1 VPAGLFARCGDPA
14 PPFLRLHRPQQAEN
28 VMTDQEIAVLVDGHR
43 ELLAFVE
50 RRVGSRAL
58 AEDILQDTLVRT
70 LGRADELSGEDAS
83 LAWLYRSLRNAIVDH
98 RRRSD
103 ASGRALTSLATEL
116 QDGGEPAPDERD
128 ALCRCIG
135 KLATSLKPEY
145 AAVIRR
151 VDVDGISV
159 GDFAEEAG
167 ITANNASVRL
177 HRAREALRRSVAS
190 SCGTCAEHGC
200 LDCGCR
206 SRTDGAAR

>member
-1 VPAGLFARCGDPA
+1 
-14 PPFLRLHRPQQAEN
+14 
-28 VMTDQEIAVLVDGHR
+28 MTDHEIATLVDGHR

-70 LGRADELSGEDAS
+70 LGRAGGLPSEDAS

-103 ASGRALTSLATEL
+103 ASGRALTSLATEI
-116 QDGGEPAPDERD
+116 DERGEPSPDERD

-135 KLATSLKPEY
+135 KLAASLKPEY

-151 VDVDGISV
+151 VDLEGISV
-159 GDFAEEAG
+159 GEFAAEAG
-167 ITANNASVRL
+167 ITANNAAVRL
-177 HRAREALRRSVAS
+177 HRARGALRRSVAS

-200 LDCGCR
+200 IDCGCR
-206 SRTDGAAR
+206 SWTHEA

>member
-1 VPAGLFARCGDPA
+1 
-14 PPFLRLHRPQQAEN
+14 
-28 VMTDQEIAVLVDGHR
+28 MTDHEIAALVAGHR

-70 LGRADELSGEDAS
+70 LGRADGPSGEDAS

-103 ASGRALTSLATEL
+103 ASGRALKSLATEL
-116 QDGGEPAPDERD
+116 DERGEPAPDERD

-135 KLATSLKPEY
+135 TLATALKPEY
-145 AAVIRR
+145 AAAIRR
-151 VDVDGISV
+151 VDVDGVSV
-159 GDFAEEAG
+159 TEFAAEAG

-190 SCGTCAEHGC
+190 ACGTCAEHGC

-206 SRTDGAAR
+206 SRADGASP

>member
-1 VPAGLFARCGDPA
+1 
-14 PPFLRLHRPQQAEN
+14 
-28 VMTDQEIAVLVDGHR
+28 MTDQELAALVDGHR

-50 RRVGSRAL
+50 RRVGSRAV
-58 AEDILQDTLVRT
+58 AEDILQDALVRT
-70 LGRADELSGEDAS
+70 LGRADVLTGEDAS

-103 ASGRALTSLATEL
+103 ASGRALTSLAAEVD
-116 QDGGEPAPDERD
+116 DGRAEPAPDERS

-135 KLATSLKPEY
+135 MLATALKPDY
-145 AAVIRR
+145 AAAIRR

-159 GDFAEEAG
+159 AEFAAEAG

-206 SRTDGAAR
+206 PRTDDASP

>member
-1 VPAGLFARCGDPA
+1 
-14 PPFLRLHRPQQAEN
+14 
-28 VMTDQEIAVLVDGHR
+28 MTDQEIAALVDAHR

-50 RRVGSRAL
+50 RRVGSRAV

-70 LGRADELSGEDAS
+70 LGRAGGLSGEETS

-98 RRRSD
+98 GRRKD
-103 ASGRALTSLATEL
+103 ASGRALASLAKEI
-116 QDGGEPAPDERD
+116 DERGEPAPDERN
-128 ALCRCIG
+128 ALCRCVG
-135 KLATSLKPEY
+135 RLAAALKPEY
-145 AAVIRR
+145 ARAIRR

-159 GDFAEEAG
+159 GELAAEAG
-167 ITANNASVRL
+167 ITTNNASVRL

-206 SRTDGAAR
+206 SPTDDAPP